1 MAIIVKN
8 VKITPTNNKPVVERS
23 YQIPILASGE
33 VDLGEDY
40 LDLGCQGDHNI
51 TKLEFD
57 VSKLNSV
64 DLVGNNNLLANYIPV
79 LVFSGKDKNG
89 DLTNISCTGVN
100 NDTSKTSTFYIPE
113 DVTTM
118 SKDYS
123 IVYTLREIEEGSGN
137 VDIPNVTEGNIKQKE
152 VFEKQLQI
160 ASKYHKPVIVHSRD
174 AINDTYN
181 IISKYNVIGS
191 LHCFSSSKEMA
202 ERFIKLGFYIGIGGV
217 CTYKNAKEI
226 KEVIKAIDLE
236 YIILETD
243 TPYLS
248 PEPVRKEKN
257 TPCNIPIIASYIA
270 SLKDVD
276 LSIVSKVTSANASR
290 LFDFFQK
297 I

>member
-1 MAIIVKN
+1 MFIDTHCHISK
-8 VKITPTNNKPVVERS
+8 E
-23 YQIPILASGE
+23 Y
-33 VDLGEDY
+33 
-40 LDLGCQGDHNI
+40 
-51 TKLEFD
+51 FD
-57 VSKLNSV
+57 
-64 DLVGNNNLLANYIPV
+64 
-79 LVFSGKDKNG
+79 
-89 DLTNISCTGVN
+89 
-100 NDTSKTSTFYIPE
+100 
-113 DVTTM
+113 
-118 SKDYS
+118 
-123 IVYTLREIEEGSGN
+123 
-137 VDIPNVTEGNIKQKE
+137 DIPNLIDKIVKSGVNKVIVNGCDIKSNLEVLKLVEKYDIVYGALGFHPTELDDFSDEQLIWLEKNINNKKIVAIGEIGLDYHYDNTDKVKQKE

-276 LSIVSKVTSANASR
+276 LSIVSRVTSANASR
-290 LFDFFQK
+290 LFDFFQE